1 MDEFG
6 SPIAGGIRAVRRNI
20 SSSML
25 VPRRQNEPPKA
36 DPVTTNLLTDQS
48 LQLKSVSRQLEVI
61 SNTLTG
67 VNGSL
72 SGISENLAL
81 SDRLDKER
89 ERANQN
95 RERILAEQG
104 LREGKE
110 SALEAK
116 IQSSLT
122 QPLQRI
128 GIKTQST
135 LGSLSGFLLTL
146 AGGWLTVTGI
156 DLLQSLSEG
165 NVDKINALKV
175 RFLGGL
181 TIIAGSLTAISIGIK
196 KTLAI
201 LGGFAGLVGRVA
213 FGGFL
218 RAGLKGVQVL
228 LAGLVKKAAGIG
240 VGIFGGGLGAILT
253 EIGGYFAFNRISK
266 FLGGIFNKSKITS
279 KVTSNLSKTAL
290 GSRGFTPLSGTQ
302 SKGILQQGRNIFKK
316 LGGTTDK
323 VTSST
328 SLPQSTKVGLGTKVK
343 RFFVGQGK
351 DVGAMTNPTR
361 TGGLLGRAKGLV
373 TRGKNLVD
381 DGVKAVGKKGILGKL
396 GNLTKGLPKMGIGKL
411 LGKVFGPLITFFAEI
426 TSAEGG
432 LVSALSAVGGY
443 LAGAKVGAIVGA
455 ALGTIVPGL
464 GNAVGGVIGA
474 IVGGFLGEE
483 LMKGLSK
490 KIMAAFGFKDIKVF
504 GNKDKND
511 KSETELKNLEKNVDE
526 DGDLVSD
533 RTFTSEDLDI
543 LNSGGKIVDGKI
555 VPVKSNSNNAANQIN
570 SFEEKPEVISVDMGA
585 AMNGQNNGGVSG
597 GNSKDQQSLPT
608 INFDQ
613 NNTHALYA
621 TSTTGAG

>member
-6 SPIAGGIRAVRRNI
+6 SPIAGGISAVRRNI
-20 SSSML
+20 SSSFFSGGQQQK
-25 VPRRQNEPPKA
+25 P
-36 DPVTTNLLTDQS
+36 DTVTTNLLQQQS
-48 LQLKSVSRQLEVI
+48 LQLTSVSQQLQTI
-61 SNTLTG
+61 SNQISTFDRNLNG
-67 VNGSL
+67 VK
-72 SGISENLAL
+72 ENLAL
-81 SDRLDKER
+81 TEQLEKQR
-89 ERANQN
+89 EGARQN

-266 FLGGIFNKSKITS
+266 FLGGIFKKSKITS
-279 KVTSNLSKTAL
+279 KVTSNLSKTN
-290 GSRGFTPLSGTQ
+290 FTKLPPTSS
-302 SKGILQQGRNIFKK
+302 SKNILQQGRNIFKK
-316 LGGTTDK
+316 LGGSTDK

-328 SLPQSTKVGLGTKVK
+328 SLPGSTKVGLGSKVK

-411 LGKVFGPLITFFAEI
+411 LGKVFGPLITFFSEL
-426 TSAEGG
+426 TSEDGG
-432 LVSALSAVGGY
+432 LASALAATAGFM
-443 LAGAKVGAIVGA
+443 AGAKVGAAAGAAIGAFFGGVGA
-455 ALGTIVPGL
+455 GPG
-464 GNAVGGVIGA
+464 AFIGGLIGGLA
-474 IVGGFLGEE
+474 GET
-483 LMKGLSK
+483 LMKSIVK
-490 KIMAAFGFKDIKVF
+490 KIMGALGLKDIKVF
-504 GNKDKND
+504 GNKDK
-511 KSETELKNLEKNVDE
+511 KETEGQKTIEVDGKLLSEKDYSKE
-526 DGDLVSD
+526 DIEL
-533 RTFTSEDLDI
+533 
-543 LNSGGKIVDGKI
+543 LNSGSAKLDASGNI
-555 VPVKSNSNNAANQIN
+555 VPIKSNNGNAAEQIS
-570 SFEEKPEVISVDMGA
+570 SFEDKPEVVTVDMGGA
-585 AMNGQNNGGVSG
+585 TNGQSGGVNASG
-597 GNSKDQQSLPT
+597 VSMKEGDNLPNISFDDNNPHT
-608 INFDQ
+608 I
-613 NNTHALYA
+613 YA
-621 TSTTGAG
+621 TATTGAG